1 MMEIFQITAQEL
13 LDSRGNPT
21 VEATVYLDRWTR
33 VSAMVPSGASTGKY
47 EAVELRDDEPQRY
60 LGKGVLKAVRNISG
74 IIAPALIGFDVTD
87 QQGIDRKMLELD
99 GTDNKSHLG
108 ANAILAV
115 SIACLRAGAVARRLQ
130 FYEYVA
136 EVFGKPANEPYT
148 MPIPL
153 INVLNGGKHAVGSSD
168 IQEYMIVPIGAP
180 TFAEAT
186 RWAAETFHELK
197 TIIRERGWPTTVGDE
212 GGYAP
217 PVESNEEPLKLIME
231 ALERAGHTPGE
242 DVAIALDLAASE
254 LHKDGKYHLTK
265 DGLALSS
272 AELVDLLV
280 EWTQRYPIISI
291 EDGLDEEDWDGFALL
306 KQKTGNKIQ
315 IVGDDLFATNP
326 ERVKLGIEKE
336 VANCVLIK
344 ANQIGTI
351 TETLDTIH
359 LSLKHGLTAIVS
371 HRSGET
377 EMPFEADFSVGTG
390 VGQVKIGSVSRS
402 ERVAEYNE
410 LMRIERYLGGKAVLA
425 SFPFTTDVQTKT

>member
-1 MMEIFQITAQEL
+1 MDIFQITAQEL

-21 VEATVYLDRWTR
+21 VEATVHLDRRRR

-47 EAVELRDDEPQRY
+47 EAVELRDNEPQRY
-60 LGKGVLKAVRNISG
+60 LGKGVLKAVRNING

-87 QQGIDRKMLELD
+87 QRGIDEKMIELD

-115 SIACLRAGAVARRLQ
+115 SIACLRAGAVARGLQ

-153 INVLNGGKHAVGSSD
+153 INVLNGGRHAIGSSD
-168 IQEYMIVPIGAP
+168 IQEYMIVPVGAP

-186 RWAAETFHELK
+186 RWAAETFHELEK
-197 TIIRERGWPTTVGDE
+197 IIRERGWPTTVGDE

-231 ALERAGHTPGE
+231 ALERVGHTPGE
-242 DVAIALDLAASE
+242 DVALALDLAASE
-254 LHKDGKYHLTK
+254 FHQDGKYHLAK
-265 DGLALSS
+265 DGLELTS
-272 AELVDLLV
+272 AEMIDLLV
-280 EWTQRYPIISI
+280 EWTKRYPIVSI
-291 EDGLDEEDWDGFALL
+291 EDPLDEEDWDGFALL
-306 KQKTGNKIQ
+306 KQKTENKIQ

-326 ERVKLGIEKE
+326 ERVNRGIEAGA
-336 VANCVLIK
+336 ANCVLIK

-351 TETLDTIH
+351 TETLDTIR
-359 LSLKHGLTAIVS
+359 LTLGHGLTAIVS

-410 LMRIERYLGGKAVLA
+410 LMRIERYLGGKAILA
-425 SFPFTTDVQTKT
+425 SYPFTTDVRVGA

>member
-1 MMEIFQITAQEL
+1 MNIFRITAQEL

-21 VEATVYLDRWTR
+21 VEATVYLDRRTK

-47 EAVELRDDEPQRY
+47 EAVELRDNEPQRY
-60 LGKGVLKAVRNISG
+60 HGKGVLKAVRNINA

-87 QQGIDRKMLELD
+87 QRGIDQKMIELD
-99 GTDNKSHLG
+99 GTENKSRLG

-115 SIACLRAGAVARRLQ
+115 SIACLRAGAIARGLQ

-136 EVFGKPANEPYT
+136 ELFGKPLHQAYI

-153 INVLNGGKHAVGSSD
+153 INVLNGGKHAIGSSD

-180 TFAEAT
+180 TFEEAT
-186 RWAAETFHELK
+186 RWAAETFHHLK
-197 TIIRERGWPTTVGDE
+197 GIIQERGWPTTVGDE

-231 ALERAGHTPGE
+231 AIGRVGFRPGK
-242 DVAIALDLAASE
+242 DMAIALDLAASE
-254 LHKDGKYHLTK
+254 FYEDGKYHLAKEDLHLTAEE
-265 DGLALSS
+265 LA
-272 AELVDLLV
+272 DLLLD
-280 EWTQRYPIISI
+280 WMGRYPIVSI
-291 EDGLDEEDWDGFALL
+291 EDPFDEEDWESFAMF
-306 KQKTGNKIQ
+306 KERTGNRIQ
-315 IVGDDLFATNP
+315 VVGDDLFVTNP
-326 ERVKLGIEKE
+326 ARVKIGIERDA
-336 VANCVLIK
+336 ANCVLIK

-351 TETLDTIH
+351 TETLDTIR
-359 LSLKHGLTAIVS
+359 LALDNGLHAIIS

-377 EMPFEADFSVGTG
+377 ELPFEADFSVGTG

-410 LMRIERYLGGKAVLA
+410 LMRIERSLGGKAVLA
-425 SFPFTTDVQTKT
+425 IFPFGAAMPNKVV

>member
-1 MMEIFQITAQEL
+1 MDIFQITAQEL

-21 VEATVYLDRWTR
+21 VEATVHLDRYTR
-33 VSAMVPSGASTGKY
+33 VSGMVPSGASTGKY
-47 EAVELRDDEPQRY
+47 EAVELRDNEPQRY
-60 LGKGVLKAVRNISG
+60 RGKGVLKAVRNING
-74 IIAPALIGFDVTD
+74 IIAPALIGHDVTD
-87 QQGIDRKMLELD
+87 QRGIDQKMIELD

-115 SIACLRAGAVARRLQ
+115 SIACLRAGAVARRMQ

-136 EVFGKPANEPYT
+136 DVFGKPAREPFT

-153 INVLNGGKHAVGSSD
+153 INVLNGGKHAIGSSD
-168 IQEYMIVPIGAP
+168 FQEYMIVPVGAP

-197 TIIRERGWPTTVGDE
+197 GIIQERGWPTTVGDE

-217 PVESNEEPLKLIME
+217 PVESNEEPLKLIMQ

-242 DVAIALDLAASE
+242 DIAIALDPAASE
-254 LHKDGKYHLTK
+254 LYEDGKYNLTK
-265 DGLALSS
+265 DGMSLTS
-272 AELVDLLV
+272 AEMVDLFV
-280 EWTQRYPIISI
+280 DWAGRYPIISI

-306 KQKTGNKIQ
+306 KEKTQNKVQ

-326 ERVKLGIEKE
+326 QRVRIGIEKN

-351 TETLDTIH
+351 TETLDTVH
-359 LSLKHGLTAIVS
+359 LALDNGLTAIVS

-377 EMPFEADFSVGTG
+377 EMPFEADFGVGTG

-410 LMRIERYLGGKAVLA
+410 LMRIERHLGGRSILA
-425 SFPFTTDVQTKT
+425 HFPFTGVAKA

>member
-1 MMEIFQITAQEL
+1 MDIFQITAQEL

-21 VEATVYLDRWTR
+21 VEATVHLDRYTR
-33 VSAMVPSGASTGKY
+33 VSGMVPSGASTGKY
-47 EAVELRDDEPQRY
+47 EAVELRDNEPQRY
-60 LGKGVLKAVRNISG
+60 RGKGVLKAVRNING
-74 IIAPALIGFDVTD
+74 IIAPALIGHDVTD
-87 QQGIDRKMLELD
+87 QRGIDQKMIELD
-99 GTDNKSHLG
+99 GTENKSHLG

-115 SIACLRAGAVARRLQ
+115 SIACLRAGAVARRMQ

-136 EVFGKPANEPYT
+136 DVFGKPAREPFT

-153 INVLNGGKHAVGSSD
+153 INVLNGGKHAIGSSD
-168 IQEYMIVPIGAP
+168 FQEYMIVPIGAP

-197 TIIRERGWPTTVGDE
+197 GIIREQGWPTTVGDE

-217 PVESNEEPLKLIME
+217 PVESNEEPLKLIMQ

-242 DVAIALDLAASE
+242 DIAIALDPAASE
-254 LHKDGKYHLTK
+254 LYKDGKYHLTK
-265 DGLALSS
+265 EGMSLTS
-272 AELVDLLV
+272 AEMVDLFV
-280 EWTQRYPIISI
+280 DWAGRYPIISI

-306 KQKTGNKIQ
+306 KDKTQNKVQ

-326 ERVKLGIEKE
+326 QRVRIGIEKN

-351 TETLDTIH
+351 TETLDTVH
-359 LSLKHGLTAIVS
+359 LALDNGLTAIVS

-377 EMPFEADFSVGTG
+377 EMPFEADFGVGTG

-410 LMRIERYLGGKAVLA
+410 LMRIERHLGGRSILA
-425 SFPFTTDVQTKT
+425 HFPFTGVANA

>member
-1 MMEIFQITAQEL
+1 MDIFQITAQEL

-21 VEATVYLDRWTR
+21 VEATVHLDRYRR

-47 EAVELRDDEPQRY
+47 EAVELRDNEPQRY
-60 LGKGVLKAVRNISG
+60 LGKGVLKAVRNING
-74 IIAPALIGFDVTD
+74 IIAPALIGYDVTD
-87 QQGIDRKMLELD
+87 QRAIDQKMIELD
-99 GTDNKSHLG
+99 GTENKSHLG
-108 ANAILAV
+108 ANAVLAV

-153 INVLNGGKHAVGSSD
+153 INVLNGGKHAIGSSD
-168 IQEYMIVPIGAP
+168 FQEYMIVPIGAP

-197 TIIRERGWPTTVGDE
+197 DIIRERGWPTTVGDE

-242 DVAIALDLAASE
+242 DIAIALDPAASE
-254 LHKDGKYHLTK
+254 LFEDGKYHLAR
-265 DGLALSS
+265 DGASLSS
-272 AELVDLLV
+272 AEMVDLFV
-280 EWTQRYPIISI
+280 DWTSRYPIVSI

-306 KQKTGNKIQ
+306 KEKTQNKVQ
-315 IVGDDLFATNP
+315 IVGDDLFVTNP
-326 ERVKLGIEKE
+326 QRVRIGIGKN

-351 TETLDTIH
+351 TETLDTVH
-359 LSLKHGLTAIVS
+359 LALDNGLTAIVS

-377 EMPFEADFSVGTG
+377 EMPFEADFGVGTG

-410 LMRIERYLGGKAVLA
+410 LMRIERHLGGRSILA
-425 SFPFTTDVQTKT
+425 SFPFTGRANA

>member
-1 MMEIFQITAQEL
+1 MKIARISAQEL
-13 LDSRGNPT
+13 LDSRGDPT
-21 VEATVYLDRWTR
+21 VEATVYLDRR
-33 VSAMVPSGASTGKY
+33 LKVSAMVPSGASTGRH
-47 EAVELRDDEPQRY
+47 EAVELRDDDPGRY
-60 LGKGVLKAVRNISG
+60 HGKGVLKAVRHINE
-74 IIAPALIGFDVTD
+74 IIAPVLIGFDVAD
-87 QQGIDRKMLELD
+87 QQGIDNAMIELD
-99 GTDNKSHLG
+99 GTENKSRLG

-115 SIACLRAGAVARRLQ
+115 SIACLRAGAVARGLQ
-130 FYEYVA
+130 FYEYVGELA
-136 EVFGKPANEPYT
+136 GKAPDSPYI

-153 INVLNGGKHAVGSSD
+153 INVINGGKHAINSSD
-168 IQEYMIVPIGAP
+168 MQEYMIVPVGAP
-180 TFAEAT
+180 TFAEGT

-231 ALERAGHTPGE
+231 ALDRAGHTPGE
-242 DVAIALDLAASE
+242 DIALALDLAASE
-254 LHKDGKYHLTK
+254 FHTGDGYALAR
-265 DGLALSS
+265 DGATLSS

-280 EWTQRYPIISI
+280 EWIRRYPIVSV

-306 KQKTGNKIQ
+306 KEETDNKIQ

-326 ERVKLGIEKE
+326 LRVRMGIERDA
-336 VANCVLIK
+336 ANSVLIK

-351 TETLDTIH
+351 TETLGTIR
-359 LSLKHGLTAIVS
+359 LTQEHGLTAIIS

-377 EMPFEADFSVGTG
+377 EMPFEADFSVGTS

-410 LMRIERYLGGKAVLA
+410 LMRIERQLAGKAALA
-425 SFPFTTDVQTKT
+425 TFPFTPHIGAGP

>member
-1 MMEIFQITAQEL
+1 MDIFQITAQEL

-21 VEATVYLDRWTR
+21 VEATVWLDRRTR
-33 VSAMVPSGASTGKY
+33 VSGMVPSGASTGKY

-60 LGKGVLKAVRNISG
+60 GGQGVLKAVRNING
-74 IIAPALIGFDVTD
+74 IVAPALIGFDVTD
-87 QQGIDRKMLELD
+87 QRGIDEKMIELD
-99 GTDNKSHLG
+99 GTDNKSRLG
-108 ANAILAV
+108 ANAMLAV
-115 SIACLRAGAVARRLQ
+115 SIACLRAGAVARGLQ

-136 EVFGKPANEPYT
+136 EVFGKAPNEPYT

-153 INVLNGGKHAVGSSD
+153 INVLNGGRHAIGSSD

-197 TIIRERGWPTTVGDE
+197 TIIREHGWPTTVGDE

-242 DVAIALDLAASE
+242 DIALALDLAASE
-254 LHKDGKYHLTK
+254 FYEDGKYHLAK
-265 DGLALSS
+265 DGLSLS
-272 AELVDLLV
+272 APDLADLLV
-280 EWTQRYPIISI
+280 EWTQRYPIVSI
-291 EDGLDEEDWDGFALL
+291 EDPFDQEDWDGFALL
-306 KQKTGNKIQ
+306 KRKTENRIQ
-315 IVGDDLFATNP
+315 IVGDDLFVTNP
-326 ERVKLGIEKE
+326 ARVRLGIERDA
-336 VANCVLIK
+336 ANCVLIK

-359 LSLKHGLTAIVS
+359 LTLEHGMTAIVS

-410 LMRIERYLGGKAVLA
+410 LMRIERYLGGKAILA
-425 SFPFTTDVQTKT
+425 HFPFEVPTKARA

>member
-1 MMEIFQITAQEL
+1 MDIFQITAQEL

-21 VEATVYLDRWTR
+21 VEATVHLDRYTR
-33 VSAMVPSGASTGKY
+33 VSGMVPSGASTGKY
-47 EAVELRDDEPQRY
+47 EAVELRDNEPQRY
-60 LGKGVLKAVRNISG
+60 RGKGVLKAVRNING
-74 IIAPALIGFDVTD
+74 IIAPALIGHDVTD
-87 QQGIDRKMLELD
+87 QRGIDQKMIELD
-99 GTDNKSHLG
+99 GTENKSHLG

-115 SIACLRAGAVARRLQ
+115 SIACLRAGAVARRMQ

-136 EVFGKPANEPYT
+136 DVFGKPAREPFT

-153 INVLNGGKHAVGSSD
+153 INVLNGGKHAIGSSD
-168 IQEYMIVPIGAP
+168 FQEYMIVPIGAP

-197 TIIRERGWPTTVGDE
+197 GIIRERGWPTTVGDE

-217 PVESNEEPLKLIME
+217 PVESNEEPLKLIMQ

-242 DVAIALDLAASE
+242 DIAIALDPAASE
-254 LHKDGKYHLTK
+254 LYKDGKYHLTK
-265 DGLALSS
+265 EGMSLTS
-272 AELVDLLV
+272 AEMVDLFV
-280 EWTQRYPIISI
+280 DWAGRYPIISI

-306 KQKTGNKIQ
+306 KDKTQNKVQ

-326 ERVKLGIEKE
+326 QRVRIGIEKN

-351 TETLDTIH
+351 TETFGTIH
-359 LSLKHGLTAIVS
+359 LAREYGMTTIIS

-377 EMPFEADFSVGTG
+377 ELPFEADFAVGTG
-390 VGQVKIGSVSRS
+390 TGQVKIGSISRS

-410 LMRIERYLGGKAVLA
+410 LMRIERQLAGKATLA
-425 SFPFTTDVQTKT
+425 TFPFAPRVKAKP

>member
-1 MMEIFQITAQEL
+1 MDIFQITAQEL

-21 VEATVYLDRWTR
+21 VEATVHLDRYTR
-33 VSAMVPSGASTGKY
+33 VSGMVPSGASTGKY
-47 EAVELRDDEPQRY
+47 EAVELRDNEPQRY
-60 LGKGVLKAVRNISG
+60 RGKGVLKAVRNING
-74 IIAPALIGFDVTD
+74 IIAPALIGHDVTD
-87 QQGIDRKMLELD
+87 QRGIDQKMIELD
-99 GTDNKSHLG
+99 GTENKSHLG

-115 SIACLRAGAVARRLQ
+115 SIACLRAGAVARRMQ

-136 EVFGKPANEPYT
+136 DVFGKPAREPFT

-153 INVLNGGKHAVGSSD
+153 INVLNGGKHAIGSSD
-168 IQEYMIVPIGAP
+168 FQEYMIVPIGAP

-197 TIIRERGWPTTVGDE
+197 GIIREQGWPTTVGDE

-217 PVESNEEPLKLIME
+217 PVESNEEPLKLIMQ

-242 DVAIALDLAASE
+242 DIAIALDPAASE
-254 LHKDGKYHLTK
+254 LYKDGKYHLTK
-265 DGLALSS
+265 EGMSLTS
-272 AELVDLLV
+272 AEMVDLFV
-280 EWTQRYPIISI
+280 DWAGRYPIISI

-306 KQKTGNKIQ
+306 KDKTQNKVQ

-326 ERVKLGIEKE
+326 QRVRIGIEKN

-351 TETLDTIH
+351 TETLDTVH
-359 LSLKHGLTAIVS
+359 LALDNGLTAIVS

-377 EMPFEADFSVGTG
+377 EMPFEADFGVGTG

-410 LMRIERYLGGKAVLA
+410 LMRIERHLGGRSILA
-425 SFPFTTDVQTKT
+425 HFPLTGVANA

>member
-1 MMEIFQITAQEL
+1 MDIFQITAQEL

-21 VEATVYLDRWTR
+21 VEATVHLDRYTR
-33 VSAMVPSGASTGKY
+33 VSGMVPSGASTGKY
-47 EAVELRDDEPQRY
+47 EAVELRDNEPQRY
-60 LGKGVLKAVRNISG
+60 RGKGVLKAVRNING
-74 IIAPALIGFDVTD
+74 IIAPALIGHDVTD
-87 QQGIDRKMLELD
+87 QRGIDQKMIELD
-99 GTDNKSHLG
+99 GTENKSHLG

-115 SIACLRAGAVARRLQ
+115 SIACLRAGAVARRMQ

-136 EVFGKPANEPYT
+136 EVFGKPAKEPFT

-153 INVLNGGKHAVGSSD
+153 INVLNGGKHAIGSSD
-168 IQEYMIVPIGAP
+168 FQEYMIVPIGAP

-197 TIIRERGWPTTVGDE
+197 GIIQERGWPTTVGDE

-217 PVESNEEPLKLIME
+217 PVESNEEPLKLIMQ

-242 DVAIALDLAASE
+242 DIAIALDPAASE
-254 LHKDGKYHLTK
+254 IYKDGKYHLTK
-265 DGLALSS
+265 EGVSLTS
-272 AELVDLLV
+272 AEMVDLFV
-280 EWTQRYPIISI
+280 DWAGRYPIISI

-306 KQKTGNKIQ
+306 KDKTQNKVQ
-315 IVGDDLFATNP
+315 IVGDDLFVTNP
-326 ERVKLGIEKE
+326 QRVRIGIEKN

-351 TETLDTIH
+351 TETLDTVH
-359 LSLKHGLTAIVS
+359 LALDNGLTAIVS

-377 EMPFEADFSVGTG
+377 EMPFEADFGVGTG

-410 LMRIERYLGGKAVLA
+410 LMRIERHLGGRSILA
-425 SFPFTTDVQTKT
+425 HFPFTGVAKA

>member
-1 MMEIFQITAQEL
+1 MDIFQITAQEL

-21 VEATVYLDRWTR
+21 VEATVYLDRFTR
-33 VSAMVPSGASTGKY
+33 VSAMVPSGASTGKH
-47 EAVELRDDEPQRY
+47 EAVELRDNEKQRY
-60 LGKGVLKAVRNISG
+60 QGKGVLKAVRNING
-74 IIAPALIGFDVTD
+74 IIAPALIGHEVTD
-87 QQGIDRKMLELD
+87 QRGIDQKMLELD
-99 GTDNKSHLG
+99 GTENKSNLG

-115 SIACLRAGAVARRLQ
+115 SIACLRAGAVSRRRQ
-130 FYEYVA
+130 FYEYVGD
-136 EVFGKPANEPYT
+136 VFGKPASDPYT

-153 INVLNGGKHAVGSSD
+153 INVLNGGKHAIGSSD
-168 IQEYMIVPIGAP
+168 FQEYMIVPIGAP

-197 TIIRERGWPTTVGDE
+197 NIIRERGWPTTVGDE

-231 ALERAGHTPGE
+231 ALERVGHTPGE

-254 LHKDGKYHLTK
+254 LFHDGKYHLTK
-265 DGLALSS
+265 EGVALSS
-272 AELVDLLV
+272 AELVDMLV
-280 EWTQRYPIISI
+280 DWTQRYPIVSI

-306 KQKTGNKIQ
+306 KDKTQNKIQ

-326 ERVKLGIEKE
+326 ERVKMGLERGA
-336 VANCVLIK
+336 ANCVLIK

-351 TETLDTIH
+351 TETLDTIR
-359 LSLKHGLTAIVS
+359 LSLDSGLTAIVS

-377 EMPFEADFSVGTG
+377 EMPFEADFGVGTG

-410 LMRIERYLGGKAVLA
+410 LMRIERFLGGKAVLA
-425 SFPFTTDVQTKT
+425 SFPFSAQTTA

>member
-1 MMEIFQITAQEL
+1 MDIFQITAQEL

-21 VEATVYLDRWTR
+21 VEATVHLDRYTR
-33 VSAMVPSGASTGKY
+33 VSGMVPSGASTGKY
-47 EAVELRDDEPQRY
+47 EAVELRDNEPQRY
-60 LGKGVLKAVRNISG
+60 RGKGVLKAVRNING
-74 IIAPALIGFDVTD
+74 IIAPALIGHDVTD
-87 QQGIDRKMLELD
+87 QRGIDQKMIELD

-115 SIACLRAGAVARRLQ
+115 SIACLRAGAVARRMP

-136 EVFGKPANEPYT
+136 DVFGKPAREPFT

-153 INVLNGGKHAVGSSD
+153 INVLNGGKHAIGSSD
-168 IQEYMIVPIGAP
+168 FQEYMIVPIGAP

-197 TIIRERGWPTTVGDE
+197 GIIRERGWPTTVGDE

-217 PVESNEEPLKLIME
+217 PVESNEEPLKLIMQ

-242 DVAIALDLAASE
+242 DIAIALDPAASE
-254 LHKDGKYHLTK
+254 LYEDGKYHLTK
-265 DGLALSS
+265 DGMSLTS
-272 AELVDLLV
+272 AEMVDLFV
-280 EWTQRYPIISI
+280 DWAGRYPIVSI

-306 KQKTGNKIQ
+306 KDKTQNKVQ

-326 ERVKLGIEKE
+326 QRVRIGIAKNA
-336 VANCVLIK
+336 ANCVLIK

-351 TETLDTIH
+351 TETLDTVH
-359 LSLKHGLTAIVS
+359 LALDNGLTAIVS

-377 EMPFEADFSVGTG
+377 EMPFEADFGVGTG

-410 LMRIERYLGGKAVLA
+410 LMRIERHLGGRSILA
-425 SFPFTTDVQTKT
+425 HFPFTGLAKA

>member
-1 MMEIFQITAQEL
+1 MDIFQITAQEL

-21 VEATVYLDRWTR
+21 VEATVHLDRYTR
-33 VSAMVPSGASTGKY
+33 VSGMVPSGASTGKY
-47 EAVELRDDEPQRY
+47 EAVELRDNEPQRY
-60 LGKGVLKAVRNISG
+60 RGKGVLKAVRNITG
-74 IIAPALIGFDVTD
+74 IIAPALIGYDVTD
-87 QQGIDRKMLELD
+87 QRGIDQKMIELD
-99 GTDNKSHLG
+99 GTENKSHLG

-115 SIACLRAGAVARRLQ
+115 SIACLRAGAVARRMQ

-136 EVFGKPANEPYT
+136 EVFGKPAKEPFT

-168 IQEYMIVPIGAP
+168 FQEYMIVPIGAP

-186 RWAAETFHELK
+186 RWAAETFHELRG
-197 TIIRERGWPTTVGDE
+197 IIRERGWPTTVGDE

-217 PVESNEEPLKLIME
+217 PVESNEEPLKLIMQ

-242 DVAIALDLAASE
+242 DIAIALDPAASE
-254 LHKDGKYHLTK
+254 LYEDGKYHLTK
-265 DGLALSS
+265 DGMSLTS
-272 AELVDLLV
+272 AEMVDLFV
-280 EWTQRYPIISI
+280 DWAGRYPIISI

-306 KQKTGNKIQ
+306 KDKTQNKVQ

-326 ERVKLGIEKE
+326 QRVRIGIEKN

-351 TETLDTIH
+351 TETLDTVH
-359 LSLKHGLTAIVS
+359 LALDNGLTAIVS

-377 EMPFEADFSVGTG
+377 EMPFEADFGVGTG

-410 LMRIERYLGGKAVLA
+410 LMRIERHLGGRSILA
-425 SFPFTTDVQTKT
+425 HFPFTGVAKA

>member
-1 MMEIFQITAQEL
+1 MDIFQITAQEL

-21 VEATVYLDRWTR
+21 VEATVHLDRYTR
-33 VSAMVPSGASTGKY
+33 VSGMVPSGASTGKY
-47 EAVELRDDEPQRY
+47 EAVELRDNEPQRY
-60 LGKGVLKAVRNISG
+60 RGKGVLKAVRNING
-74 IIAPALIGFDVTD
+74 IIAPALIGYDVTD
-87 QQGIDRKMLELD
+87 QRGIDQKMIELD
-99 GTDNKSHLG
+99 GTENKSHLG

-115 SIACLRAGAVARRLQ
+115 SIACLRAGAVARRMQ

-136 EVFGKPANEPYT
+136 EVFGKPAKEPFT

-153 INVLNGGKHAVGSSD
+153 INVLNGGKHAIGSSD
-168 IQEYMIVPIGAP
+168 FQEYMIVPIGAP

-197 TIIRERGWPTTVGDE
+197 GIIQERGWPTTVGDE

-217 PVESNEEPLKLIME
+217 PVESNEEPLKLIMQ

-242 DVAIALDLAASE
+242 DIAIALDPAASE
-254 LHKDGKYHLTK
+254 IYKDGKYHLTK
-265 DGLALSS
+265 DGMSLTS
-272 AELVDLLV
+272 AEMVDLFV
-280 EWTQRYPIISI
+280 DWAGRYPIISI

-306 KQKTGNKIQ
+306 KDKTQNKVQ
-315 IVGDDLFATNP
+315 IVGDDLFVTNP
-326 ERVKLGIEKE
+326 QRVRIGIEKNE
-336 VANCVLIK
+336 ATCVLIK

-351 TETLDTIH
+351 TETLDTVH
-359 LSLKHGLTAIVS
+359 LALDNGLTAIVS

-377 EMPFEADFSVGTG
+377 EMPFEADFGVGTG

-410 LMRIERYLGGKAVLA
+410 LMRIERHLGGRSILA
-425 SFPFTTDVQTKT
+425 HFPFTGVAKA

>member
-1 MMEIFQITAQEL
+1 MDIFQITAQEL

-21 VEATVYLDRWTR
+21 VEATVYLDRYTR
-33 VSAMVPSGASTGKY
+33 VSGMVPSGASTGKY
-47 EAVELRDDEPQRY
+47 EAVELRDNEPQRY
-60 LGKGVLKAVRNISG
+60 RGKGVLKAVRNING
-74 IIAPALIGFDVTD
+74 IIAPALIGHDVTD
-87 QQGIDRKMLELD
+87 QRGIDQKMIELD

-115 SIACLRAGAVARRLQ
+115 SIACLRAGAVARRMQ

-136 EVFGKPANEPYT
+136 EVFGKPAKEPFT

-153 INVLNGGKHAVGSSD
+153 INVLNGGKHAIGSSD
-168 IQEYMIVPIGAP
+168 FQEYMIVPIGAP

-186 RWAAETFHELK
+186 RWAAETFHELRG
-197 TIIRERGWPTTVGDE
+197 IIRERGWPTTVGDE

-217 PVESNEEPLKLIME
+217 PVESNEEPLKLIIQ

-242 DVAIALDLAASE
+242 DIAIALDPAASE
-254 LHKDGKYHLTK
+254 LYEDGKYHLTK
-265 DGLALSS
+265 DGMSLTS
-272 AELVDLLV
+272 AEMVDLFV
-280 EWTQRYPIISI
+280 EWAGRYPIVSI

-306 KQKTGNKIQ
+306 KEKTRNKVQ

-326 ERVKLGIEKE
+326 QRVRIGIEKNA
-336 VANCVLIK
+336 ANCVLIK

-351 TETLDTIH
+351 TETLDTVH
-359 LSLKHGLTAIVS
+359 LALDNGLTAIVS

-377 EMPFEADFSVGTG
+377 EMPFEADFGVGTG

-410 LMRIERYLGGKAVLA
+410 LMRIERHLGGRAILA
-425 SFPFTTDVQTKT
+425 HFPFTGIAKA

>member
-1 MMEIFQITAQEL
+1 MDIFQITAQEL

-21 VEATVYLDRWTR
+21 VEATVHLDRYTR
-33 VSAMVPSGASTGKY
+33 VSGMVPSGASTGKY
-47 EAVELRDDEPQRY
+47 EAVELRDNEPQRY
-60 LGKGVLKAVRNISG
+60 RGKGVLKAVRNING
-74 IIAPALIGFDVTD
+74 IIAPALIGHDVTD
-87 QQGIDRKMLELD
+87 QRGIDQKMIELD
-99 GTDNKSHLG
+99 GTENKSHLG

-115 SIACLRAGAVARRLQ
+115 SIACLRAGAVARRMQ

-136 EVFGKPANEPYT
+136 DVFGKPAREPFT

-153 INVLNGGKHAVGSSD
+153 INVLNGGKHAIGSSD
-168 IQEYMIVPIGAP
+168 FQEYMIVPIGAP

-197 TIIRERGWPTTVGDE
+197 GIIRERGWPTTVGDE

-217 PVESNEEPLKLIME
+217 PVESNEEPLKLIMQ

-242 DVAIALDLAASE
+242 DIAIALDPAASE
-254 LHKDGKYHLTK
+254 LYKDGKYHLTK
-265 DGLALSS
+265 EGMSLTS
-272 AELVDLLV
+272 AEMVDLFV
-280 EWTQRYPIISI
+280 DWAGRYPIISI

-306 KQKTGNKIQ
+306 KDKTQNKVQ

-326 ERVKLGIEKE
+326 QRVRIGIEKN

-351 TETLDTIH
+351 TETLDTVH
-359 LSLKHGLTAIVS
+359 LALDNGLTAIVS

-377 EMPFEADFSVGTG
+377 EMPFEADFGVGTG

-410 LMRIERYLGGKAVLA
+410 LMRIERHLGGRSILA
-425 SFPFTTDVQTKT
+425 HFPFTGVAKA

>member
-1 MMEIFQITAQEL
+1 MDIFQITAQEL

-21 VEATVYLDRWTR
+21 VEATVHLDRYTR
-33 VSAMVPSGASTGKY
+33 VSGMVPSGASTGKY
-47 EAVELRDDEPQRY
+47 EAVELRDNEPQRY
-60 LGKGVLKAVRNISG
+60 RGKGVLKAVRNING
-74 IIAPALIGFDVTD
+74 IIAPALIGHDVTD
-87 QQGIDRKMLELD
+87 QRGIDQKMIELD
-99 GTDNKSHLG
+99 GTENKSHLG

-115 SIACLRAGAVARRLQ
+115 SIACLRAGAVARRMQ

-136 EVFGKPANEPYT
+136 DVFGKPAREPFT

-153 INVLNGGKHAVGSSD
+153 INVLNGGKHAIGSSD
-168 IQEYMIVPIGAP
+168 FQEYMIVPIGAP

-197 TIIRERGWPTTVGDE
+197 GIIREQGWPTTVGDE

-217 PVESNEEPLKLIME
+217 PVESNEEPLKLIMQ

-242 DVAIALDLAASE
+242 DIAIALDPAASE
-254 LHKDGKYHLTK
+254 LYKDGKYHLTK
-265 DGLALSS
+265 EGMSLTS
-272 AELVDLLV
+272 AEMVDLFV
-280 EWTQRYPIISI
+280 DWAGRYPIISI

-306 KQKTGNKIQ
+306 KDKTQNKVQ

-326 ERVKLGIEKE
+326 QRVRIGIEKN
-336 VANCVLIK
+336 VANCVLIN

-351 TETLDTIH
+351 TETLDTVH
-359 LSLKHGLTAIVS
+359 LALDNGLTAIVS

-377 EMPFEADFSVGTG
+377 EMPFEADFGVGTG

-410 LMRIERYLGGKAVLA
+410 LMRIERHLGGRSILA
-425 SFPFTTDVQTKT
+425 HFPFTGVANA

>member
-1 MMEIFQITAQEL
+1 MDIFQITAQEL

-21 VEATVYLDRWTR
+21 VEATVYLDRYTR
-33 VSAMVPSGASTGKY
+33 VSGMVPSGASTGKY
-47 EAVELRDDEPQRY
+47 EAVELRDNEPQRY
-60 LGKGVLKAVRNISG
+60 RGKGVLKAVRNING
-74 IIAPALIGFDVTD
+74 IIAPALIGHDVTD
-87 QQGIDRKMLELD
+87 QRGIDQKMIELD

-115 SIACLRAGAVARRLQ
+115 SIACLRAGAVARRMQ

-136 EVFGKPANEPYT
+136 EVFGKPAKEPFT

-153 INVLNGGKHAVGSSD
+153 INVLNGGKHAIGSSD
-168 IQEYMIVPIGAP
+168 FQEYMIVPIGAP

-186 RWAAETFHELK
+186 RWAAETFHELRG
-197 TIIRERGWPTTVGDE
+197 IIRERGWPTTVGDE

-217 PVESNEEPLKLIME
+217 PVESNEEPLKLIMQ

-242 DVAIALDLAASE
+242 DIAIALDPAASE
-254 LHKDGKYHLTK
+254 LYEDGKYHLTK
-265 DGLALSS
+265 DGMSLTS
-272 AELVDLLV
+272 AEMVDLFV
-280 EWTQRYPIISI
+280 EWAGRYPIVSI

-306 KQKTGNKIQ
+306 KEKTRNKVQ

-326 ERVKLGIEKE
+326 QRVRIGIEKNA
-336 VANCVLIK
+336 ANCVLIK

-351 TETLDTIH
+351 TETLDTVH
-359 LSLKHGLTAIVS
+359 LALDNGLTAIVS

-377 EMPFEADFSVGTG
+377 EMPFEADFGVGTG

-410 LMRIERYLGGKAVLA
+410 LMRIERHLGGRAILA
-425 SFPFTTDVQTKT
+425 HFPFTGVAKA

>member
-1 MMEIFQITAQEL
+1 MDIFQITAQEL

-21 VEATVYLDRWTR
+21 VEATVHLDRYTR
-33 VSAMVPSGASTGKY
+33 VSGMVPSGASTGKY
-47 EAVELRDDEPQRY
+47 EAVELRDNEPQRY
-60 LGKGVLKAVRNISG
+60 RGKGVLKAVRNING
-74 IIAPALIGFDVTD
+74 IIAPALIGHDVTD
-87 QQGIDRKMLELD
+87 QRGIDQKMIELD
-99 GTDNKSHLG
+99 GTENKSHLG

-115 SIACLRAGAVARRLQ
+115 SIACLRAGAVARRMQ

-136 EVFGKPANEPYT
+136 DVFGKPAREPFT

-153 INVLNGGKHAVGSSD
+153 INVLNGGKHAIGSSD
-168 IQEYMIVPIGAP
+168 FQEYMIVPIGAP

-197 TIIRERGWPTTVGDE
+197 GIIRERGWPTTVGDE

-217 PVESNEEPLKLIME
+217 PVESNEEPLKLIMQ

-242 DVAIALDLAASE
+242 DIAIALDPAASE
-254 LHKDGKYHLTK
+254 LYKDGKYHLTK
-265 DGLALSS
+265 EGMSLTS
-272 AELVDLLV
+272 AEMVDLFV
-280 EWTQRYPIISI
+280 DWAGRYPIISI

-306 KQKTGNKIQ
+306 KDKTQNKVQ

-326 ERVKLGIEKE
+326 QRVRIGIEKN

-351 TETLDTIH
+351 TETLDTVH
-359 LSLKHGLTAIVS
+359 LALDNGLTAIVS

-377 EMPFEADFSVGTG
+377 EMPFEADFGVGTG

-410 LMRIERYLGGKAVLA
+410 LMRIERHLGGRSILA
-425 SFPFTTDVQTKT
+425 HFPFTGVTKA

>member
-1 MMEIFQITAQEL
+1 MDIFQITAQEL

-21 VEATVYLDRWTR
+21 VEATVHLDRQRR

-47 EAVELRDDEPQRY
+47 EAVELRDNEPQRY

-87 QQGIDRKMLELD
+87 QRGIDKKMIELD
-99 GTDNKSHLG
+99 GTDNKSNLG

-115 SIACLRAGAVARRLQ
+115 SIACLRAGAVARGRQ

-136 EVFGKPANEPYT
+136 DVFGKPANEPYT

-153 INVLNGGKHAVGSSD
+153 INVLNGGQHAVGSSD
-168 IQEYMIVPIGAP
+168 IQEYMMVPVGAP

-197 TIIRERGWPTTVGDE
+197 KIIRERGWPTTVGDE

-242 DVAIALDLAASE
+242 DIALALDLAASE
-254 LHKDGKYHLTK
+254 FHQDGKYHLAK
-265 DGLALSS
+265 DGLELTS
-272 AELVDLLV
+272 AEMVDLLV
-280 EWTQRYPIISI
+280 EWTQRYPIVSI
-291 EDGLDEEDWDGFALL
+291 EDPLDEEDWDGFALL
-306 KQKTGNKIQ
+306 KQKTENKIQ
-315 IVGDDLFATNP
+315 IVGDDLFATNA
-326 ERVKLGIEKE
+326 ERVTRGIEAGA
-336 VANCVLIK
+336 ANCVLIK

-351 TETLDTIH
+351 TETLDTIR
-359 LSLKHGLTAIVS
+359 LTLKHNLTAIVS

-425 SFPFTTDVQTKT
+425 SYPFTTDVRAGA

>member
-1 MMEIFQITAQEL
+1 MDIFQITAQEL

-21 VEATVYLDRWTR
+21 VEATVHLDRYTR
-33 VSAMVPSGASTGKY
+33 VSAMVPSGASTGKH
-47 EAVELRDDEPQRY
+47 EAVELRDNERQRY
-60 LGKGVLKAVRNISG
+60 QGKGVLKAVRNING
-74 IIAPALIGFDVTD
+74 IIAPALIGYDVTD
-87 QQGIDRKMLELD
+87 QRGIDEKMIELD

-115 SIACLRAGAVARRLQ
+115 SIACLRAGAVARKRQ
-130 FYEYVA
+130 FYEYVGD
-136 EVFGKPANEPYT
+136 VFGKPANEPYT

-153 INVLNGGKHAVGSSD
+153 INVLNGGKHAIGSSD
-168 IQEYMIVPIGAP
+168 FQEYMIVPIGAP

-197 TIIRERGWPTTVGDE
+197 KIIRERGWPTTVGDE

-217 PVESNEEPLKLIME
+217 PVESNEEPLKLIIE
-231 ALERAGHTPGE
+231 ALERVGHAPGE
-242 DVAIALDLAASE
+242 DMAIALDLAASE
-254 LHKDGKYHLTK
+254 LYSDGKYHLAK
-265 DGLALSS
+265 EGLSLTS
-272 AELVDLLV
+272 AEMVDLLV

-291 EDGLDEEDWDGFALL
+291 EDGLDEEDWEGFALL
-306 KQKTGNKIQ
+306 KDKTQNKVQ
-315 IVGDDLFATNP
+315 IVGDDLFVTNP
-326 ERVKLGIEKE
+326 QRVKLGLERN

-359 LSLKHGLTAIVS
+359 LSLKNGLTAIVS

-410 LMRIERYLGGKAVLA
+410 LMRIERYLGGKAILA
-425 SFPFTTDVQTKT
+425 SFPFGAGVSA

>member
-1 MMEIFQITAQEL
+1 MDIFQITAQEL

-21 VEATVYLDRWTR
+21 VEATVHLDRRRR

-47 EAVELRDDEPQRY
+47 EAVELRDNEKQRY
-60 LGKGVLKAVRNISG
+60 GGKGVLKAVRNING

-87 QQGIDRKMLELD
+87 QHGIDQKMIELD
-99 GTDNKSHLG
+99 GTENKSHLG

-115 SIACLRAGAVARRLQ
+115 SIACLRAGAVAQGLQ

-153 INVLNGGKHAVGSSD
+153 INVLNGGQHAIGSSD
-168 IQEYMIVPIGAP
+168 IQEYMIVPVGAP

-197 TIIRERGWPTTVGDE
+197 NIIRERGWPTTVGDE

-231 ALERAGHTPGE
+231 ALERVGHTPGE
-242 DVAIALDLAASE
+242 DIALALDLAASE
-254 LHKDGKYHLTK
+254 FHEDGKYRLAK
-265 DGLALSS
+265 DGLELSS
-272 AELVDLLV
+272 AEMVDLLV
-280 EWTQRYPIISI
+280 EWTQRYPIVSI
-291 EDGLDEEDWDGFALL
+291 EDPLDEEDWDGFALL
-306 KQKTGNKIQ
+306 KQKTNNKIQ

-326 ERVKLGIEKE
+326 QRVTRGLEANA
-336 VANCVLIK
+336 ANCVLIK

-359 LSLKHGLTAIVS
+359 LTLDQGLTAIVS

-425 SFPFTTDVQTKT
+425 SYPFTTDVRVKA

>member
-1 MMEIFQITAQEL
+1 MDIFQITAQEL

-21 VEATVYLDRWTR
+21 VEATVHLDRYTR
-33 VSAMVPSGASTGKY
+33 VSGMVPSGASTGKY
-47 EAVELRDDEPQRY
+47 EAVELRDNEPQRY
-60 LGKGVLKAVRNISG
+60 RGKGVLKAVRNING
-74 IIAPALIGFDVTD
+74 IIAPALIGHDVTD
-87 QQGIDRKMLELD
+87 QRGIDQKMIEPD
-99 GTDNKSHLG
+99 GTENKSHLG

-115 SIACLRAGAVARRLQ
+115 SIACLRAGAVARRMQ

-136 EVFGKPANEPYT
+136 DVFGKPAREPFT

-153 INVLNGGKHAVGSSD
+153 INVLNGGKHAIGSSD
-168 IQEYMIVPIGAP
+168 FQEYMIVPIGAP

-197 TIIRERGWPTTVGDE
+197 GIIREQGWPTTVGDE

-217 PVESNEEPLKLIME
+217 PVESNEEPLKLIMQ

-242 DVAIALDLAASE
+242 DIAIALDPAASE
-254 LHKDGKYHLTK
+254 LYKDGKYHLTK
-265 DGLALSS
+265 EGMSLTS
-272 AELVDLLV
+272 AEMVDLFV
-280 EWTQRYPIISI
+280 DWAGRYPIISI

-306 KQKTGNKIQ
+306 KDKTQNKVQ

-326 ERVKLGIEKE
+326 QRVRIGIEKN

-351 TETLDTIH
+351 TETLDTVH
-359 LSLKHGLTAIVS
+359 LALDNGLTAIVS

-377 EMPFEADFSVGTG
+377 EMPFEADFGVGTG

-410 LMRIERYLGGKAVLA
+410 LMRIERHLGGRSILA
-425 SFPFTTDVQTKT
+425 HFPFTGVANA